1 MTFVVVRH
9 GEKTSDTEHDPE
21 LSAAGLER
29 AQALARQLADDDL
42 VAVYTS
48 DYRRTRQTAQPSAAA
63 HRLEAVVYDA
73 KLPADE
79 FARQL
84 KAAHRHGT
92 VLVAGHSNT
101 VPGIVTALCACEV
114 EAMPDSEYDRLST
127 IHVDADG
134 RARLV
139 VGRYGASS
147 PSLLPLPSP

>member
-1 MTFVVVRH
+1 
-9 GEKTSDTEHDPE
+9 
-21 LSAAGLER
+21 
-29 AQALARQLADDDL
+29 
-42 VAVYTS
+42 
-48 DYRRTRQTAQPSAAA
+48 
-63 HRLEAVVYDA
+63 
-73 KLPADE
+73 
-79 FARQL
+79 
-84 KAAHRHGT
+84 RHGT